1 MAIAE
6 KLTTIAENQ
15 QKVYDAGYEK
25 GKAESGGG
33 SYDEG
38 YTAGQQ
44 AEYDRFWDLYQGNG
58 TRTTYQYAFAGSGW
72 RTDIFKPKYSII
84 PTSGAYMFNAF
95 NGSRDGSQEFY
106 ENGID
111 LDEVFTNRG
120 LTLDFS
126 KCTDFSSM
134 FFQAHIKRIGTIDMT
149 ACTNVSLIASV
160 FNSEFLYTIRNLI
173 PPNLEMK
180 NTCWQV
186 RLRDLTIGGTIT
198 KNMNLSRCDKLTD
211 ASVQS
216 VIDHLA
222 DLTGQ
227 TTQTLT
233 FHATVGGK
241 LTDAQ
246 KAAITAKNW
255 TLVY

>member
-1 MAIAE
+1 MTIAD

-15 QKVYDAGYEK
+15 QKVYDAGVTKGQSMGGYE
-25 GKAESGGG
+25 
-33 SYDEG
+33 EG

-44 AEYDRFWDLYQGNG
+44 AEYDRFWDAYQMNG
-58 TRTTYQYAFAGSGW
+58 TRVSCQYAFAGVGW
-72 RTDIFKPKYSII
+72 KTDNFKPKYSII
-84 PTSGAYMFNAF
+84 PTNGAHMFNNF
-95 NGSRDGSQEFY
+95 SGSRNGSDIDY

-111 LDEVFTNRG
+111 LDKVFTNRG
-120 LTLDFS
+120 LTLDFH
-126 KCTDFSSM
+126 KCTDFTSM
-134 FFQAHIKRIGTIDMT
+134 FFQAHIRAIGTIDMT
-149 ACTNVSLIASV
+149 ACTNASLIAGV
-160 FNSEFLYTIRNLI
+160 FNTEFLYTIRNLI

-216 VIDHLA
+216 VIDNLA

-255 TLVY
+255 TLAY

>member
-1 MAIAE
+1 MSIAE

-25 GKAESGGG
+25 GKAEGGG

-44 AEYDRFWDLYQGNG
+44 AEHTRFMNGYQLNG
-58 TRTTYQYAFAGSGW
+58 TRVNYARAFAGTGW
-72 RTDIFKPKYSII
+72 TRETARPIHDIRPEDA
-84 PTSGAYMFNAF
+84 T
-95 NGSRDGSQEFY
+95 Q
-106 ENGID
+106 
-111 LDEVFTNRG
+111 
-120 LTLDFS
+120 
-126 KCTDFSSM
+126 M
-134 FFQAHIKRIGTIDMT
+134 FFQSGIGGDMDEWLAENNVKMDFSDCISPEYLFYSCKFTVIGTVDLSHYSGT
-149 ACTNVSLIASV
+149 AVASL
-160 FNSEFLYTIRNLI
+160 FNSTSIVTIRSFS
-173 PPNLEMK
+173 PPNTAMAA
-180 NTCWQV
+180 TCWQSE
-186 RLRDLTIGGTIT
+186 LRNLTIGGAIT
-198 KNMNLSRCDKLTD
+198 KNMNLSRCSKLTD

-216 VIDHLA
+216 VIDNLA

-246 KAAITAKNW
+246 KATIAAKNW